1 MVLPIIIGLAL
12 LALLFTFR
20 DEIKAFAEGLGKPQ
34 TEEEIAQDERGAI
47 ENTKR
52 FIFGEGTIDE
62 LNRQSEQNKIA
73 IDKFILDA
81 QQNLQSNITGVNTTL
96 IEAQKN
102 LSTFAEQSKQTIQTN
117 VNQFQIDVN
126 KNVSGIGESF
136 SQFIEDSRLNLT
148 NIFGGQAKPKAIPTP
163 AGSIQP
169 LNLTQFAQQAQLPS
183 LPKPQITS
191 RRGSITTAQPV
202 NQTFTVTKPVVTTI
216 QTKTGTQFNVE
227 LTEGAVPEKKL
238 EVLSVQ
244 SRRAGLRSRGGFGS

>member
-1 MVLPIIIGLAL
+1 MVLALIPIIAIGAL
-12 LALLFTFR
+12 LVIFQEQIRNFLDDLR
-20 DEIKAFAEGLGKPQ
+20 KPK
-34 TEEEIAQDERGAI
+34 TESEIAQDERGAI

-52 FIFGEGTIDE
+52 FIFGEGTVDE
-62 LNRQSEQNKIA
+62 LNKQSEANKIA
-73 IDKFILDA
+73 IDKFITQA
-81 QQNLQSNITGVNTTL
+81 QQNLQSNITGVNQTL
-96 IEAQKN
+96 VEAQQN
-102 LSTFAEQSKQTIQTN
+102 LATFAEQSKQNITKN

-136 SQFIEDSRLNLT
+136 SQFVEDSRLNLT

-191 RRGSITTAQPV
+191 RRGSITTAKPV
-202 NQTFTVTKPVVTTI
+202 NQTFAVTKPVVTTVT
-216 QTKTGTQFNVE
+216 TKTGTQFNVA
-227 LTEGAVPEKKL
+227 LTEGAVPEKQL
-238 EVLSVQ
+238 EVKSVQ